1 MNYLRPERYDM
12 VARATSD
19 TIWDWNI
26 ELDHFFAWNKEFIH
40 IYTRRRHQ
48 LKILIGGLKKFIQK
62 TV

>member
-1 MNYLRPERYDM
+1 M

-26 ELDHFFAWNKEFIH
+26 ELDHFAGNKEFKAYITAKT
-40 IYTRRRHQ
+40 ISS
-48 LKILIGGLKKFIQK
+48 LKILIGGLKNLIQK